1 MSRDTNIQSRNGP
14 LNGPAE
20 GRRIHRDLIAA
31 RPEDVRPVRREY
43 DDFRAGQRK
52 GSDDVVVLD

>member
-1 MSRDTNIQSRNGP
+1 MSRDTNIQSRKGP

-20 GRRIHRDLIAA
+20 GRRIHPDLVAA
-31 RPEDVRPVRREY
+31 RLENVRPVRREY

-52 GSDDVVVLD
+52 GPDDIVVLD